1 MCTAKLEAIILL
13 LMLMLLIPIL
23 TVSLIKFDKKKAAR
37 QLLLCRVGILNAPL
51 LSVCKQIKTTP
62 VLQQK
67 KVDSLLTAFS
77 LEIVFGA
84 NCRAELG
91 SS

>member
-1 MCTAKLEAIILL
+1 MQNQIKSHYLAANANSGSLNA
-13 LMLMLLIPIL
+13 
-23 TVSLIKFDKKKAAR
+23 SLIKFDKKKAGP

-84 NCRAELG
+84 NCRAAELG